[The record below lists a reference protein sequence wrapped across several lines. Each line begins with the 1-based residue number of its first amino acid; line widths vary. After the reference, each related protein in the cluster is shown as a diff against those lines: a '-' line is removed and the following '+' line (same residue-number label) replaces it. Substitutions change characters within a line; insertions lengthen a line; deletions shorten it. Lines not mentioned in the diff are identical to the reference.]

1 MQATGDN
8 SGQRRNATHV
18 VDAEL
23 VHLEWA
29 TRQPML
35 QRLNALYWQRRVLE
49 VKCGYQLTQQQDVR
63 IERMLRKLEQQ
74 QRLSAA

>member
-1 MQATGDN
+1 MQANGFG

-23 VHLEWA
+23 QHLEWA

-35 QRLNALYWQRRVLE
+35 QRLNARYWVRRVLD
-49 VKCGYQLTQQQDVR
+49 VKCGYQLTQQQGAR
-63 IERMLRKLEQQ
+63 IERMLRQLAEQQ
-74 QRLSAA
+74 GVPAA